1 MMQYNIVYTAMSTLP
16 NKLTTLKKLVRN
28 TFGDG
33 QDLFITIVNENGT
46 AVDCSTVTTYKKI
59 YIGSGA
65 TKIVD
70 GGDLTAVSAAG
81 GTFKYPITATDFNT
95 ESTDVGMWD
104 VEIILANNATYADQS
119 IRMVAS
125 GASLHVVDT
134 IMD

>member
-1 MMQYNIVYTAMSTLP
+1 MMQYNIIYTAMSTLP
-16 NKLTTLKKLVRN
+16 NDLTTIKKIVRN
-28 TFGDG
+28 TFGAG
-33 QDLFITIVNENGT
+33 QDIFITIVNENGT

-70 GGDLTAVSAAG
+70 GGDITAVDASV
-81 GTFKYPITATDFNT
+81 GTFKYTITATDFNS

-104 VEIILANNATYADQS
+104 VEIILANNATYGSQT
-119 IRMVAS
+119 IRMVAG
-125 GASLHVVDT
+125 GASLNVVDT

>member
-1 MMQYNIVYTAMSTLP
+1 MQYNIVYTAMSTLP

>member
-1 MMQYNIVYTAMSTLP
+1 MMQFNIVYTAMSTLP
-16 NKLTTLKKLVRN
+16 NDLATTKKLVRN

-46 AVDCSTVTTYKKI
+46 AVDCSSVTTYKKI

-81 GTFKYPITATDFNT
+81 GTFKYPITATDFNV
-95 ESTDVGMWD
+95 EATDVGMWD
-104 VEIILANNATYADQS
+104 VEIILANNATYASQT
-119 IRMVAS
+119 IRLVAN
-125 GASLHVVDT
+125 GASLNVVDT
-134 IMD
+134 IAD